1 MLEDE
6 KLHLAKDGDDL
17 LLVIPD
23 YMVRILGWKA
33 DDQVECSVVGP
44 DSFNVAL
51 ASNPDSILP
60 ITITG
65 RARS

>member
-6 KLHLAKDGDDL
+6 KLHFAKDGDDL

-23 YMVRILGWKA
+23 HMVRMLGWKA
-33 DDQVECSVVGP
+33 DDQVEFSVVEP

-51 ASNPDSILP
+51 TSNPNTVLP
-60 ITITG
+60 VIVTS